1 MSRFLFYSPL
11 VTNEVILLSPEES
24 HHLLVERIKPGSS
37 VFLSDGKGNLFR
49 GIYEGEKR
57 GRAQIRV
64 EEK

>member
-49 GIYEGEKR
+49 EFMREKKEGEP
-57 GRAQIRV
+57 G
-64 EEK
+64 